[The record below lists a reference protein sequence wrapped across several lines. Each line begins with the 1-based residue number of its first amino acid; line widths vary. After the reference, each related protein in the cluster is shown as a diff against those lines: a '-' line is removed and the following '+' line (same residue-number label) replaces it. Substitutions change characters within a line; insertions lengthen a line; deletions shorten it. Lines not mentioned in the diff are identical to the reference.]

1 MTEPLWTSVQAALAV
16 GGKAQGTWAAHGI
29 SIDSRAVEPG
39 DLFVALKAQRD
50 GHSFVRGALA
60 AGAGAAMVVDPSCA
74 DADAPLLIVPDT
86 LLALENLGT
95 QARRRNV
102 LATRVAIT
110 GSVGKT
116 TVKEMT
122 AAALAQTA
130 KTHHSVKSYNNHW
143 GVPLTLARMPADA
156 RFGVFEIGM
165 NHGGE
170 IARLSPQVRPH
181 IAAITTVAPV
191 HIEHFDNE
199 DGIADAKAEIFLGLD
214 PGGTAVIPGDNP
226 HAPRLATR
234 ARDRDGI
241 NVVTFGSSPHFDAY
255 VVATEMV
262 GSERRVKARVLGQS
276 FEWHIKEPGAHWVHN
291 GLCALT
297 LAVLA
302 GGDGEAAAMALSL
315 FGAMDGR
322 GVSRPISLAPGAFF
336 VLVDEAYNANP
347 TSMAGAIATLA
358 SRAGTRRLA
367 ALGDMLELGVH
378 ENAFHAALAADL
390 ARAEIDLVYCAGP
403 RMKHLWDALS
413 PAQRGAYAPT
423 AAELAPLVASAVRAG
438 DVIMVKG
445 SNGSRMSE
453 IVRALGALEATSG
466 EA

>member
-1 MTEPLWTSVQAALAV
+1 MTEPLWTSAQAALAV
-16 GGKAQGTWAAHGI
+16 GGKAQGTWVTHGVC
-29 SIDSRAVEPG
+29 IDSRAVEPG
-39 DLFVALKAQRD
+39 DLFVALKAKRD
-50 GHSFVRGALA
+50 GHSFVSAALA

-86 LLALENLGT
+86 LLALENLAT

-102 LATRVAIT
+102 IAKRVAIT

-130 KTHHSVKSYNNHW
+130 KTHFSVKSYNNHW

-170 IARLSPQVRPH
+170 IARLAPQVRPH
-181 IAAITTVAPV
+181 IAAITTIAPV
-191 HIEHFDNE
+191 HIEHFDDE
-199 DGIADAKAEIFLGLD
+199 AGIADAKAEIFLGLD

-226 HAPRLATR
+226 YAARLASR

-241 NVVTFGSSPHFDAY
+241 KLVTFGTSQHLDAH
-255 VVATEMV
+255 VVGIDTIGA
-262 GSERRVKARVLGQS
+262 ERRVTATIMGQS
-276 FEWHIKEPGAHWVHN
+276 FQWHIKEPGDHWIHN

-302 GGDGEAAAMALSL
+302 GGDGEASAMALSQ

-322 GVSRPISLAPGAFF
+322 GISRPIFLAPGEFF

-358 SRAGTRRLA
+358 GRSGTRRLA
-367 ALGDMLELGVH
+367 VLGDMLELGVL
-378 ENAFHAALAADL
+378 EDAFHSALATEL
-390 ARAEIDLVYCAGP
+390 ARAKIDLVFCAGT
-403 RMKHLWDALS
+403 RMKHLWDALLPS
-413 PAQRGAYAPT
+413 QRGAYAST
-423 AAELAPLVASAVRAG
+423 ASELAPIVANAARAG

-445 SNGSRMSE
+445 SNGSRISE
-453 IVRALGALEATSG
+453 IVRALSALETTSG
-466 EA
+466 DL